1 MNLTILGVFTAGVVS
16 FLSPCIIP
24 LIPMYVG
31 FLAGDLDK
39 DGNTNKKRLL
49 INSIAFLIGLM
60 LVYALLGATATQLGR
75 FLRINNNVL
84 IKVAAGFIIFFGIF
98 QLGLVSPNFMNK
110 NMNFKFKGKS
120 GKLGSAFLLGMA
132 FSFGWS
138 PCIGPVL
145 GSVMA
150 LVASSKSLNLGILYL
165 SIYSVGFSIPFL
177 LTTFLIEPVMKLVE
191 KSDKGFKI
199 LKIVTGLMMIA
210 LGVLMW
216 MNKIS
221 ILSRAFSWYNVL
233 VRDKIWRLRWN

>member
-1 MNLTILGVFTAGVVS
+1 MNLSIWGVFIAGFLS

-39 DGNTNKKRLL
+39 DGKTNTKRLL
-49 INSIAFLIGLM
+49 INSIAFLMGLM
-60 LVYALLGATATQLGR
+60 LVYSLLGATATQIGR
-75 FLRINNNVL
+75 FLNINNQIL
-84 IKVAAGFIIFFGIF
+84 LKVAAVLIIFFGIF
-98 QLGLVSPNFMNK
+98 QLGLVNPNFMKK
-110 NMNFKFKGKS
+110 NVSFKFKGKS
-120 GKLGSAFLLGMA
+120 GKLGSSFLLGMA

-150 LVASSKSLNLGILYL
+150 LVASSKSLNTGFLYL
-165 SIYSVGFSIPFL
+165 AVYSVGFSIPFL
-177 LTTFLIEPVMKLVE
+177 ITTFLVEPVMKLVE

-199 LKIVTGLMMIA
+199 LKIVTGLLMIS

-216 MNKIS
+216 MNK
-221 ILSRAFSWYNVL
+221 LSVLTRAFS
-233 VRDKIWRLRWN
+233 